1 MRLVFLDEFGHIG
14 PFVSRTHPKYKTSP
28 VFGVS
33 GFIMPEERVRHF
45 STWFYQ
51 LKHDLFSA
59 DIAASSRHE
68 SAWEKKGNE
77 IFTSGHIYKTKKR
90 LYSVM
95 GEIRRCG
102 GKLFYH
108 GIQKYESPEES
119 NPTGLYSTVLAH
131 ALHKLNDLCD
141 VILNE
146 DFMVI
151 LDEHNSRIAL
161 LENAMRA
168 MYGKD
173 DPVRRLIQPPFQ
185 VESHLY
191 QAVQVADW
199 ISSVI
204 GSLWAYRALPEQF
217 ADAVWAE
224 KYFASRIAAAETH
237 SSVKLVAKGP
247 LRANMVAP
255 AAAK

>member
-14 PFVSRTHPKYKTSP
+14 PFVSKSHPRFKTSP

-33 GFIMPEERVRHF
+33 GFIMPEENVRYF
-45 STWFYQ
+45 STWFYK
-51 LKHDLFSA
+51 LKHDLFLPE
-59 DIAASSRHE
+59 IEASSRHE

-90 LYSVM
+90 LFSVIN
-95 GEIRRCG
+95 EIRRCG
-102 GKLFYH
+102 GHLFYH
-108 GIQKYESPEES
+108 GIQKYAAPGES
-119 NPTGLYSTVLAH
+119 NPTGLYSTVLVH
-131 ALHKLNDLCD
+131 ALHNLNYFCD
-141 VILNE
+141 AILDE

-151 LDEHNSRIAL
+151 LDEHNSRLVL

-173 DPVRRLIQPPFQ
+173 DPVNRLIQPPFQ

-204 GSLWAYRALPEQF
+204 GALWAYRALPDQF
-217 ADAVWAE
+217 SDAVWAE

-237 SSVKLVAKGP
+237 SSVKLVSKTKRTA
-247 LRANMVAP
+247 VIP
-255 AAAK
+255 AERE